1 MGPGEGGEDGGAGWG
16 QDGGRAGRSR
26 CPPAPRRP
34 CLCPGHPPTR
44 RPRPRSPRAVA
55 LRCRRLTVCC
65 PGSALGCGLHRG
77 VSAWPGPARFGPD
90 AAAAVRPVRFGS
102 RFGAAGPARF
112 CPVRC
117 GDAGPARLC
126 GAQLSSARHGAVRCG
141 RRRADP
147 APPPAPPAAPAPPG
161 AAGPPGTAL
170 SGGGTG
176 GDGRTD
182 GRGVGRT
189 DGDGTRI
196 RRWGR
201 ADTGT
206 AERGWGRTDG
216 GRRDGRVG
224 AELSEPLRP
233 LKGIGPR
240 FGAAPPPT
248 AGHSGTGPAG
258 HGGGLQPP
266 QKGLRAALRG
276 RGAPSLS
283 LHPEQQ
289 QLKSA
294 AAINSCRQRSGVP
307 RQHPHTNTGLTA
319 QPLWAHWG

>member
-1 MGPGEGGEDGGAGWG
+1 MPARSPPSLPLPGAPPHPPPPAPLPPRGRIAVPPPHRVLPGIRPWLRAAPRRQRMARPGAVRSRCGGCGPPGSVRLSVRRGGAGAVLPG
-16 QDGGRAGRSR
+16 AVRRCGAG
-26 CPPAPRRP
+26 A
-34 CLCPGHPPTR
+34 
-44 RPRPRSPRAVA
+44 A
-55 LRCRRLTVCC
+55 LR
-65 PGSALGCGLHRG
+65 GS
-77 VSAWPGPARFGPD
+77 
-90 AAAAVRPVRFGS
+90 
-102 RFGAAGPARF
+102 
-112 CPVRC
+112 
-117 GDAGPARLC
+117 
-126 GAQLSSARHGAVRCG
+126 AQLSSARRGAVR
-141 RRRADP
+141 
-147 APPPAPPAAPAPPG
+147 PPQSRSRP
-161 AAGPPGTAL
+161 AAGPARRARPTRGRRTPRY
-170 SGGGTG
+170 SPERRRNGR
-176 GDGRTD
+176 GRTD

-240 FGAAPPPT
+240 FGAAPPPPPP
-248 AGHSGTGPAG
+248 GHSGTGPAG

>member
-1 MGPGEGGEDGGAGWG
+1 MGRRPTALSRTGGGWEGGVGRNGAVGPGEGGEDGGAGWG

-182 GRGVGRT
+182 GGWDARTGMGRGYG
-189 DGDGTRI
+189 DGDAPTP
-196 RRWGR
+196 GR
-201 ADTGT
+201 LSGAGDAQTGDGGT
-206 AERGWGRTDG
+206 AGWG
-216 GRRDGRVG
+216 
-224 AELSEPLRP
+224 
-233 LKGIGPR
+233 
-240 FGAAPPPT
+240 
-248 AGHSGTGPAG
+248 
-258 HGGGLQPP
+258 Q
-266 QKGLRAALRG
+266 
-276 RGAPSLS
+276 
-283 LHPEQQ
+283 
-289 QLKSA
+289 
-294 AAINSCRQRSGVP
+294 SCRNRCG
-307 RQHPHTNTGLTA
+307 R
-319 QPLWAHWG
+319 